1 MGSMGTEVV
10 AVFRARPECR
20 SDSLPRKN
28 AAPACRPPQ
37 GRWLGAATVKSGCRY
52 WAKVVRWPLDAGLE
66 KLVHHRLGS
75 LVLRL
80 DRCVQAA
87 EARDGPIDQVP
98 HAVLVA
104 DVCAEE
110 FDFSAECAQLSREV
124 LAGLLVATGDNDAV
138 AFPRESKSRG
148 APDSSQRAGN
158 QNNVGAH
165 AVSPPRYGQ
174 PEGRAFKIAPVD

>member
-20 SDSLPRKN
+20 RDSLPRKN

-37 GRWLGAATVKSGCRY
+37 GRWLGAVTVKSGCRY

-66 KLVHHRLGS
+66 KLVHHRLVS

-87 EARDGPIDQVP
+87 EARDGPIDQVL
-98 HAVLVA
+98 HVVLVA
-104 DVCAEE
+104 NVCAEE
-110 FDFSAECAQLSREV
+110 FDFSAECAQLSRQL

-138 AFPRESKSRG
+138 ALPRESKSRR
-148 APDSSQRAGN
+148 APDSSKGARDQDNRGTH
-158 QNNVGAH
+158 NVAPFDL
-165 AVSPPRYGQ
+165 AA
-174 PEGRAFKIAPVD
+174 PEGRR

>member
-1 MGSMGTEVV
+1 
-10 AVFRARPECR
+10 
-20 SDSLPRKN
+20 
-28 AAPACRPPQ
+28 
-37 GRWLGAATVKSGCRY
+37 
-52 WAKVVRWPLDAGLE
+52 VRWPLDAGLE
-66 KLVHHRLGS
+66 KLVHHRLVS

-98 HAVLVA
+98 HVVLVA
-104 DVCAEE
+104 NVCAEE

-158 QNNVGAH
+158 QDNRGTHIAAPSDLVG
-165 AVSPPRYGQ
+165 
-174 PEGRAFKIAPVD
+174 PEGHRRETVDMPSDVEG